1 MVCNDY
7 LHNIS
12 TLDEYYLQFLS
23 MEKTSVF
30 TIDSE
35 NFSNIIL
42 QCTLTLQVSQMDSL
56 SLFLCNIT

>member
-12 TLDEYYLQFLS
+12 TPDEYYLQFLS
-23 MEKTSVF
+23 MEKTSMF
-30 TIDSE
+30 TTDSE